1 MLTGLQASGRYNGLQ
16 MIRTART
23 LTVAL
28 ALLAAAAAACAAQT
42 VAHSTQQTAAP
53 FTLAPLGH
61 GISAAI
67 DNPAA
72 KAARSGSNAGF
83 LIGPNAVAVVDTFE
97 SPAAAQKM
105 LEAIQ
110 QQTKLPIRYVI
121 NTHYHLDHVAGN
133 QVFSSTGAIVL
144 AQQNVRAWER
154 TENLKFFLP
163 NITAQQRSFVETL
176 ALPDVTYTHDTTI
189 YLGDHRSLL
198 LRVMPGHTGSDTVV
212 YDPEANVV
220 FCGDLFWNHTL
231 PNLIDASTKPWIET
245 LDTLLADYPTATFV
259 PGHGDH
265 PGTAADVRAF
275 RDYLT
280 FLRQAISQSQS
291 HGDSSAAVLS
301 AVLPQLKAKYG
312 TWAFFDF
319 ATSDIQRT
327 DEELRGTKKIP
338 QPVTP

>member
-1 MLTGLQASGRYNGLQ
+1 
-16 MIRTART
+16 MIPTART
-23 LTVAL
+23 LSAVL
-28 ALLAAAAAACAAQT
+28 ALVAVAAATAVCAAQRPN
-42 VAHSTQQTAAP
+42 AP

-72 KAARSGSNAGF
+72 ERARSGSNAGF

-97 SPAAAQKM
+97 SQAAAQKM
-105 LEAIQ
+105 LEVIQ

-121 NTHYHLDHVAGN
+121 NTHYHFDHVAGN
-133 QVFSSTGAIVL
+133 QVFVNAGAIVL
-144 AQQNVRAWER
+144 AQQNVRTWEH

-163 NITAQQRSFVETL
+163 NITREQRTLVDNFV
-176 ALPDVTYTHDTTI
+176 LPDLTYTHDTTL

-198 LRVMPGHTGSDTVV
+198 LRVMPGHTGGDTVV
-212 YDPEANVV
+212 YDSEANVV

-245 LDTLLADYPTATFV
+245 LNTLLADYPTATFV

-275 RDYLT
+275 RDYLV
-280 FLRQAISQSQS
+280 FLRQTIVEGQS
-291 HGDSSAAVLS
+291 HGDSSSAVLNT
-301 AVLPQLKAKYG
+301 VLPQLKARYG
-312 TWAFFDF
+312 AWAFFDF
-319 ATSDIQRT
+319 ATPDIQFT

-338 QPVTP
+338 QPATALRLSGTKR

>member
-1 MLTGLQASGRYNGLQ
+1 

-23 LTVAL
+23 LSIAL
-28 ALLAAAAAACAAQT
+28 ALLAGTAAACAAQT
-42 VAHSTQQTAAP
+42 TAQQADAP

-72 KAARSGSNAGF
+72 KTASSGSNAGF
-83 LIGPNAVAVVDTFE
+83 LIGSNAVAVVDTFE
-97 SPAAAQKM
+97 SQAAAQKM
-105 LEAIQ
+105 LEVIQ

-133 QVFSSTGAIVL
+133 QVFVGAGAIVL

-163 NITAQQRSFVETL
+163 NITPQQRAFVETL
-176 ALPDVTYTHDTTI
+176 ALPEVTYTHDTTL

-198 LRVMPGHTGSDTVV
+198 LRVMPGHTGGDTVV
-212 YDPEANVV
+212 YDSEANVV

-275 RDYLT
+275 RDYLA
-280 FLRQAISQSQS
+280 FLRQSIAQSQS
-291 HGDSSAAVLS
+291 HGDSSAAVLNT
-301 AVLPQLKAKYG
+301 VLPQLKARYG

-319 ATSDIQRT
+319 ATPDIQRT
-327 DEELRGTKKIP
+327 DEELRGTKRIP

>member
-1 MLTGLQASGRYNGLQ
+1 

-23 LTVAL
+23 LSVAL
-28 ALLAAAAAACAAQT
+28 ALLAGTAATAACAAQT
-42 VAHSTQQTAAP
+42 AAQPAQKPDAP

-72 KAARSGSNAGF
+72 KTARSGSNAGF

-97 SPAAAQKM
+97 TQAAAQKM
-105 LEAIQ
+105 LEVIQ

-133 QVFSSTGAIVL
+133 QVFVSAGALIL

-163 NITAQQRSFVETL
+163 NITTQQRTFVETL
-176 ALPDVTYTHDTTI
+176 ALPDVTYTQDTTL

-198 LRVMPGHTGSDTVV
+198 LRVMPGHTGGDTVV
-212 YDPEANVV
+212 YDSEANVV

-245 LDTLLADYPTATFV
+245 LDTLLADYPIATFV

-275 RDYLT
+275 RDYLA
-280 FLRQAISQSQS
+280 FLRQAIAQSQS
-291 HGDSSAAVLS
+291 HGDSSAAVLNT
-301 AVLPQLKAKYG
+301 VLPQLKARYG

-319 ATSDIQRT
+319 ATPDIQLT

-338 QPVTP
+338 QPPTH

>member
-1 MLTGLQASGRYNGLQ
+1 

-23 LTVAL
+23 LSVAL
-28 ALLAAAAAACAAQT
+28 ALLAGTAATAACAAQT
-42 VAHSTQQTAAP
+42 AQTAQQPDAP
-53 FTLAPLGH
+53 FTLAPLGD

-72 KAARSGSNAGF
+72 KTDRSGSNAGF

-97 SPAAAQKM
+97 SQAAAQKM
-105 LEAIQ
+105 LEVIQ

-133 QVFSSTGAIVL
+133 QVFVSAGAIVL

-163 NITAQQRSFVETL
+163 NITTQQRTFVETL
-176 ALPDVTYTHDTTI
+176 ALPDVTYTHDTTL

-198 LRVMPGHTGSDTVV
+198 LRVMPGHTGGDTVV
-212 YDPEANVV
+212 YDSEANVV

-275 RDYLT
+275 RDYLV
-280 FLRQAISQSQS
+280 FLRQTIAQSQS
-291 HGDSSAAVLS
+291 HGDSSAAVLNT
-301 AVLPQLKAKYG
+301 VLPQLKARYG

-319 ATSDIQRT
+319 ATPDIQRT
-327 DEELRGTKKIP
+327 DEELRGTKRIP
-338 QPVTP
+338 QPATH